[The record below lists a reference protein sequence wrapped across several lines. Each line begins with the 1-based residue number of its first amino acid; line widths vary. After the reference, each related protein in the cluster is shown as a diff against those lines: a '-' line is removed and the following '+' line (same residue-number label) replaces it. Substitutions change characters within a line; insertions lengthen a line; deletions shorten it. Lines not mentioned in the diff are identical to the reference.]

1 MTTTKHNWLM
11 AGLTLSAAA
20 LVAAG
25 AAFYFLSPAQRIAL
39 DVNPS
44 IELETTRLE
53 KVSKIIP
60 LNDDAKKLLEGYTPK
75 DNDLDDV
82 LEDLVDRMMEQGYL
96 ANEKKNDV
104 LITVDD
110 RGASQKTLDKVNKK
124 VAQYIAEKQLDA
136 DVHAQKIDM
145 DRYDKEAQKWK
156 VSSGK
161 MSVIDRLLQ
170 KDPTLTPEH
179 LADTRISDL
188 VDYAKEHNIPLDLL
202 EDRLDDLEDQYH
214 DGHLDQLEDQ
224 LDDRDDIHDSD
235 DDDKDDRDDIHDSDD
250 DDDKDDRDDIHDP
263 DDDDD
268 KDDRD
273 DIHDPD
279 DDDKDDR
286 DDIHDPD
293 DDDDKD
299 DRDDIHDSDD
309 DDKDDRDDIHDPDDD
324 DDKDNRDD
332 D

>member
-1 MTTTKHNWLM
+1 M

-124 VAQYIAEKQLDA
+124 VAQYIAENSWMQMSTHK
-136 DVHAQKIDM
+136 KSTWTGM
-145 DRYDKEAQKWK
+145 TKRPKN
-156 VSSGK
+156 GK
-161 MSVIDRLLQ
+161 S
-170 KDPTLTPEH
+170 P
-179 LADTRISDL
+179 LARC
-188 VDYAKEHNIPLDLL
+188 
-202 EDRLDDLEDQYH
+202 R
-214 DGHLDQLEDQ
+214 
-224 LDDRDDIHDSD
+224 
-235 DDDKDDRDDIHDSDD
+235 
-250 DDDKDDRDDIHDP
+250 
-263 DDDDD
+263 
-268 KDDRD
+268 
-273 DIHDPD
+273 
-279 DDDKDDR
+279 
-286 DDIHDPD
+286 
-293 DDDDKD
+293 
-299 DRDDIHDSDD
+299 
-309 DDKDDRDDIHDPDDD
+309 
-324 DDKDNRDD
+324 
-332 D
+332 